1 MLDFTV
7 YMHNYYELDNI
18 VIIIIMTDH
27 LNMSMSDIR
36 RNHFHLGGGQL
47 SQFHLV
53 LFINILS
60 LGNFD
65 VITFLCSC
73 LLARLTV

>member
-36 RNHFHLGGGQL
+36 RNHFHLGGGAAESVSSGVVHQY
-47 SQFHLV
+47 FIIRKFRRDY
-53 LFINILS
+53 LF
-60 LGNFD
+60 
-65 VITFLCSC
+65 V
-73 LLARLTV
+73 